1 MILQVNDISFEGL
14 SDDDVAKFLRE
25 AVQKHGYI

>member
-1 MILQVNDISFEGL
+1 MILQVNNISFEGL
-14 SDDDVAKFLRE
+14 SDDDVTNILRE